1 MVNKYAATDLEYQAS
16 IIPEKVIAEHGS
28 KEKATRVKS
37 KVGLKYPW
45 AEILSEYVTGY
56 VVPDPR
62 TGAKIHIYPTLDDL
76 AEKYGCSPT
85 YLKSKSGKESWSKR
99 REFFQLKLQEQ
110 TAANRFHS
118 VLSESSSSDAR
129 TLLAIDKLYALVEA
143 YFEQYENMELCDD
156 GKYRLKNIG
165 YTEDPEAGV
174 KEIKVNDLKGLV
186 DVLDKAQ
193 ALVRRTVGEPVNHN
207 QHQDLLKSEIF
218 NPMANGAAAN
228 SGTSNVDQM
237 INKRNN
243 IKRSEQQVREEIEA
257 LQKEL
262 ED

>member
-1 MVNKYAATDLEYQAS
+1 MSIS
-16 IIPEKVIAEHGS
+16 IIPSNV
-28 KEKATRVKS
+28 VKS
-37 KVGLKYPW
+37 ATNKGAKIQYPW

-56 VVPDPR
+56 VLPDPK
-62 TGAKIHIYPTLDDL
+62 TGAKIHIYPTLDEL
-76 AEKYGCSPT
+76 AEKYGCSAH
-85 YLKSKSGKESWSKR
+85 YIKSKSAKESWSKR
-99 REFFQLKLQEQ
+99 REFFQLKMQEQ

-118 VLSESSSSDAR
+118 VLSESASSDAR

-156 GKYRLKNIG
+156 GKYRLKNMG
-165 YTEDPEAGV
+165 YSEESDSSDGV

-218 NPMANGAAAN
+218 NPMANTDKAGPN
-228 SGTSNVDQM
+228 NVDQM
-237 INKRNN
+237 ITKRNN
-243 IKRSEQQVREEIEA
+243 IKRSEQQIREEIEA
-257 LQKEL
+257 LKEEL

>member
-1 MVNKYAATDLEYQAS
+1 MTTYRATDLEYQAS

-28 KEKATRVKS
+28 KEKATRVHA

-56 VVPDPR
+56 VIPDPR

-76 AEKYGCSPT
+76 ASKYGCSPT

-118 VLSESSSSDAR
+118 VLSESASSDAR

-143 YFEQYENMELCDD
+143 YFEQYENMEMCDD
-156 GKYRLKNIG
+156 GKYRLKNVG
-165 YTEDPEAGV
+165 YSEDPDAGV
-174 KEIKVNDLKGLV
+174 KEIKVQDLKGLV
-186 DVLDKAQ
+186 EVLDKAQ
-193 ALVRRTVGEPVNHN
+193 ALVRRTVGEPINHN
-207 QHQDLLKSEIF
+207 QHSDLLKSEIF
-218 NPMANGAAAN
+218 NPMANTDKTSGAN
-228 SGTSNVDQM
+228 NVDAM
-237 INKRNN
+237 ITKRNN
-243 IKRSEQQVREEIEA
+243 IKKSEEQVRKEIAE
-257 LQKEL
+257 LQEQL

>member
-1 MVNKYAATDLEYQAS
+1 MDKYAATDLEYQAS
-16 IIPEKVIAEHGS
+16 IIPEKVIEGS
-28 KEKATRVKS
+28 KKNATKIQSRV
-37 KVGLKYPW
+37 GIKYPW

-56 VVPDPR
+56 VIPDPR
-62 TGAKIHIYPTLDDL
+62 TGAKVHIYPTLDDL
-76 AEKYGCSPT
+76 ANKYGCSPG

-156 GKYRLKNIG
+156 GKYRLKNQT
-165 YTEDPEAGV
+165 YSEDPEAGV
-174 KEIKVNDLKGLV
+174 KEIKVQDLKGLV
-186 DVLDKAQ
+186 EVLDKAQ

-218 NPMANGAAAN
+218 NPMASTDAK
-228 SGTSNVDQM
+228 SGTNNVDAM
-237 INKRNN
+237 ITKRNN
-243 IKRSEQQVREEIEA
+243 IKKSEEQVRKEIAE
-257 LQKEL
+257 LQEQL